1 MLSRKISSFLFARRF
16 TEIYGT
22 ESEIMRFLETDG
34 GRLLLSSSLLVDV
47 LAGLFGASVNAG
59 VWL

>member
-1 MLSRKISSFLFARRF
+1 MLSRKISSFLLARRF
-16 TEIYGT
+16 TEIYDA

-34 GRLLLSSSLLVDV
+34 GRLFLSSSLLGDV

-59 VWL
+59 VRL